1 MRILQ
6 AEYAHSPLEFL
17 QLLDL
22 LNYLPGSVLAK
33 ADRSSMDWG
42 LETRSPLL
50 NTRIALAGLA
60 LQPQHLIQGNSL
72 KHVLR
77 QLLQAKAGT
86 LPSGAKQGFGAAIT
100 KGSELERFLMQ
111 NAQNK
116 LNQLNEDLQNKAI
129 TRWLTTF
136 TKTTRNW
143 NQNSL
148 FSLSIWL
155 DWITRLRKEFP
166 SISVN

>member
-1 MRILQ
+1 M
-6 AEYAHSPLEFL
+6 EFL

-50 NTRIALAGLA
+50 NTQIALAGLA
-60 LQPQHLIQGNSL
+60 LEPQHLIQGNSL

-77 QLLQAKAGT
+77 QILEAKTGKI
-86 LPSGAKQGFGAAIT
+86 PSGSKQGFGAAIT
-100 KGSELERFLMQ
+100 RGSELERFLQQ
-111 NAQNK
+111 NTRNK
-116 LNQLNEDLQNKAI
+116 LNQVIKELQHKAI
-129 TRWLTTF
+129 TRWLVTF
-136 TKTTRNW
+136 TKTTKNW
-143 NQNSL
+143 NQNAL

-155 DWITRLRKEFP
+155 DWLTRIQKEFP
-166 SISVN
+166 SVKIN